1 MQFLKFIFGFIWVI
15 AVYARYNR
23 YVVKETSINSVDAS
37 VDDIVSPLV
46 PGDEHKLPRT
56 RVDRRDTYPINCHL
70 HNWPS
75 ASVES
80 IKEAYSWFYQLW
92 SPLEADAQQCRRI
105 ACFGVSAVW
114 LCADSLD
121 YQNPNSV
128 SIADK
133 MNELLDGNDGCL
145 DAGDSSMVQG
155 QIFTTEQWS
164 VLVRGGED
172 CSVDPGEQPIFY

>member
-1 MQFLKFIFGFIWVI
+1 MQYANFIFGLMWAIR
-15 AVYARYNR
+15 ACARYNR
-23 YVVKETSINSVDAS
+23 YLAKETSINSVDAP
-37 VDDIVSPLV
+37 VDKATSPLV
-46 PGDEHKLPRT
+46 LGGELKLPGT
-56 RVDRRDTYPINCHL
+56 RLDRRDTYPINCHL
-70 HNWPS
+70 HDWPS

-92 SPLEADAQQCRRI
+92 TPLEADAQHCRRI

-128 SIADK
+128 SVADK
-133 MNELLDGNDGCL
+133 MNELLDGNNGCL

-155 QIFTTEQWS
+155 QIFTSEEWN

-172 CSVDPGEQPIFY
+172 CSVDPGEQAIFY